1 MVRPRVSPAE
11 TTMCEK
17 GVAMKKVILSLAL
30 LLLIATG
37 CTSTGNLGMVAK
49 STAEPGSLLTSP
61 QPYKAIGPAKGKA
74 CRYFLLGIIPW
85 GDSTI
90 KTAVDNA
97 LEESGGDAL
106 INLSVSSSLYGFI
119 PVYNVFCY
127 TCTTVEGIAI
137 KFESP

>member
-1 MVRPRVSPAE
+1 
-11 TTMCEK
+11 
-17 GVAMKKVILSLAL
+17 MKKVILSLAIM
-30 LLLIATG
+30 LLIAAG
-37 CTSTGNLGMVAK
+37 CTSTGNLGMVSK
-49 STAEPGSLLTSP
+49 SMAEPGSLLTSS
-61 QPYKAIGPAKGKA
+61 QSYKAIGPAKGKA

-90 KTAVDNA
+90 KTAVGKA

-119 PVYNVFCY
+119 PIYNVFCY

-137 KFESP
+137 KFDTSPGSI